1 MVPVADVRVGIVG
14 YGLAGRTF
22 HASLIRAVAGLTV
35 TAVVTR
41 SPERAAAVVADNPG
55 ATVCSDL
62 DDLLTTGCDLV
73 VLASPNALHAE
84 QALAALAAGRAVVVD
99 KPLATSADAAR
110 RVRDEA
116 DRRGLLL
123 SPFHNRRWDSDTLT
137 ARKLLADGVLGR
149 LHRWESRFERFRPQV
164 TDAAWKRNPDSGG
177 ILLDLGTHLADAAA
191 ALLGR
196 PASVYAEIAA
206 RRPAAQVGDDV
217 FLALACPDGVAA
229 HLWVSAIAADPGPR
243 FRLRG
248 TGGGWTV
255 RELDGQ
261 EAALRAGQDPAQP
274 GWGAEPVEH
283 WGRLTTAEGSGPY
296 EPVPGDW
303 PAYYRGI
310 EQALRTGGPPP
321 VTADDGVAVLE
332 VLDAARRSA
341 AGGNV
346 VEVAH
351 G

>member
-1 MVPVADVRVGIVG
+1 MVLVADVRVGIVG

-22 HASLIRAVAGLTV
+22 HASLIRAISGLSVA
-35 TAVVTR
+35 AVVTR

-55 ATVCSDL
+55 ATVCADL
-62 DDLLTTGCDLV
+62 DELLATGCDLV

-84 QALAALAAGRAVVVD
+84 QAALALAAGRAVVVD

-137 ARKLLADGVLGR
+137 ARKLLADGLLGQ

-164 TDAAWKRNPDSGG
+164 TDAAWKRDPGSGG

-191 ALLGR
+191 TVLGR
-196 PASVYAEIAA
+196 PTSVYAEIAA
-206 RRPAAQVGDDV
+206 RRPDAQVDDDA
-217 FLALACPDGVAA
+217 FLALAHPDGVTS

-243 FRLRG
+243 LRLRG
-248 TGGGWTV
+248 TLGGWTV
-255 RELDGQ
+255 RQLDGQ
-261 EAALRAGQDPAQP
+261 EAALRAGEDPVQP
-274 GWGAEPVEH
+274 GWGAEPAER
-283 WGRLTTAEGSGPY
+283 WGQLTTTDASRAY

-310 EQALRTGGPPP
+310 ERSLRGGGPPP

-332 VLDAARRSA
+332 ILDAARRSA
-341 AGGNV
+341 ASGNV
-346 VEVAH
+346 VEVAY